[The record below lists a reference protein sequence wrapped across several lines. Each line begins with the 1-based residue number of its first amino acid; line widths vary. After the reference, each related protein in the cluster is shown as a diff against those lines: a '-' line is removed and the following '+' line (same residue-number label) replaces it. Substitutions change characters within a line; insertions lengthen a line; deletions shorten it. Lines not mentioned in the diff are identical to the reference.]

1 MSAQKR
7 TNQNENVSHFGVRW
21 DGRQNRLRP
30 PASLWEA
37 ERSLFASLVAANPAA
52 QFKSSDLP
60 LLCQYVSAAILSE
73 QAVAELRASPVVGG
87 RPSPWLTV
95 FEKAN
100 RAMVSLSMRLRLSPQ
115 ARAPNNPSR
124 PQPPASAY
132 ERIRLEHDA
141 E

>member
-1 MSAQKR
+1 MPRKPGSP
-7 TNQNENVSHFGVRW
+7 NVIAL
-21 DGRQNRLRP
+21 DGRQSRLRP
-30 PASLWEA
+30 PTSLSEP
-37 ERSLFASLVAANPAA
+37 ERALFASLVAANSPGH
-52 QFKSSDLP
+52 FKTSDLP

-73 QAVAELRASPVVGG
+73 QATAELRGSPVVGG

-95 FEKAN
+95 FEKTN

-124 PQPPASAY
+124 RGEAPPSAY